1 MVWSHYVEETNDPME
16 EYYDDGTS
24 MEMDFVPPPLTMNI
38 EDWTEWYSRDLMNMW
53 FSLVQYRE
61 DTGLS
66 NYVLPF
72 ASYTKFCEFCYA
84 NSDGTRNSY
93 PS

>member
-1 MVWSHYVEETNDPME
+1 MVWSHYLEETSNSVEEYNDEYSGPEIEME
-16 EYYDDGTS
+16 Y
-24 MEMDFVPPPLTMNI
+24 PPLIMNI

-53 FSLVQYRE
+53 FSLVQYTQ
-61 DTGLS
+61 DTGIS

-84 NSDGTRNSY
+84 NSDGSRNSY